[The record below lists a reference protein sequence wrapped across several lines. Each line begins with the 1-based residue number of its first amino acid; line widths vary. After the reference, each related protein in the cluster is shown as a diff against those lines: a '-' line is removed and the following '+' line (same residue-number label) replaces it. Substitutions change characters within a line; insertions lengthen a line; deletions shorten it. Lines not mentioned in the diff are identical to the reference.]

1 MANRD
6 NDNSPSYNDI
16 LETLRYAKETQA
28 QFDAAHT
35 LFIEQGKRINGIH
48 ATQAAQA
55 EMLEKLANFDI
66 EGVRNL
72 SKLVLGDSQLR
83 IVGLVTLH
91 DQMNEVQESIR
102 TLTFIIAAMASLL
115 IIMIAI
121 LVWVSVFG

>member
-1 MANRD
+1 MGSRRGTD
-6 NDNSPSYNDI
+6 NTPSYNEV
-16 LETLRYAKETQA
+16 LEALRYAKEPQA

-35 LFIEQGKRINGIH
+35 LFVEHGKRLNELYT
-48 ATQAAQA
+48 TQAAHTD
-55 EMLEKLANFDI
+55 LLNNLANFDV

-83 IVGLVTLH
+83 IVGLVTLR

-115 IIMIAI
+115 IILIAVM
-121 LVWVSVFG
+121 VWAGLS